1 MSLRSRN
8 AHGHLPR
15 AVLCE
20 NAKDKCHRQKLGQPL
35 AIQTHCLTRAMSKN
49 LHEKLCASGPG
60 QASCVSLHN
69 RNAHGHLA
77 KAILIL
83 RENSKE
89 KCCDPR
95 SGQPFC
101 ASLCSRNAREDAGTN
116 CVRKMPRPSAET
128 TVLCDRHARGDAKS
142 NFM

>member
-69 RNAHGHLA
+69 RNAYGHLA

-83 RENSKE
+83 CENSNK
-89 KCCDPR
+89 KMLRPK
-95 SGQPFC
+95 SGTTVC
-101 ASLCSRNAREDAGTN
+101 ASLRSRNACEDTGTN
-116 CVRKMPRPSAET
+116 CGRKMPRPSAET
-128 TVLCDRHARGDAKS
+128 TVLCDGHAHGDVKS
-142 NFM
+142 NSM